1 MLCLWQTKR
10 LSHNNASQGMYEMI
24 DGIIIWCPICRKR
37 LSENSDVET
46 IKDKLNVCSRC
57 DCAFVFAVVKR
68 YEK

>member
-1 MLCLWQTKR
+1 
-10 LSHNNASQGMYEMI
+10 MI

-57 DCAFVFAVVKR
+57 AFVFAVVKR

>member
-1 MLCLWQTKR
+1 
-10 LSHNNASQGMYEMI
+10 MI

-46 IKDKLNVCSRC
+46 IKDKLHVCSRC